1 VFTTVAAITDER
13 PRHIAN
19 ILPEVRQN
27 KVNQCQYTPS
37 PGLVRQSTAFA
48 FYQDFSDALEGERF
62 SLLKHPSDPR
72 SEGAMKINT
81 RGNQM
86 SQNLNLLRQN
96 YCRPATLNGRKNHYL
111 FPLEKECEQGKT
123 LLAKAP
129 KSLLHLQELDPYGLQ
144 QTYRDGA
151 TGAQLP
157 VFAVFDLEGDHQYTF
172 EITTDSVPTT
182 AQAST
187 LPSYIPFQKTQAFVR
202 KINERRM
209 RAERAVAPLAVIL
222 GIFSASICL
231 FSAITVKA
239 GAAVPYALVGGW
251 ILGAF
256 LTYVLGLFVLNRVC
270 PWKKMVIT
278 AEFDGILPKEVR
290 EKARKAKDQFDNLY
304 LIVDQQHRWKSA
316 LLPDPRP
323 RALDPLLIGE
333 VKQGRRRK
341 FFVIHQFDL
350 TEAEQYL
357 ADEFATCA
365 PIP

>member
-1 VFTTVAAITDER
+1 
-13 PRHIAN
+13 
-19 ILPEVRQN
+19 
-27 KVNQCQYTPS
+27 
-37 PGLVRQSTAFA
+37 
-48 FYQDFSDALEGERF
+48 
-62 SLLKHPSDPR
+62 
-72 SEGAMKINT
+72 
-81 RGNQM
+81 M

-96 YCRPATLNGRKNHYL
+96 YCRPATLSGRKTHYL

-129 KSLLHLQELDPYGLQ
+129 KSALHLQELDPYGLQ
-144 QTYRDGA
+144 QTYRDEA

-157 VFAVFDLEGDHQYTF
+157 VFAVFDLEGDHQQTF

-182 AQAST
+182 AQANS

-202 KINERRM
+202 KINDRRM

-231 FSAITVKA
+231 FSQITLRS
-239 GAAVPYALVGGW
+239 GAAVPYALLGGW

-256 LTYVLGLFVLNRVC
+256 LTYVLSLFVLNRIC
-270 PWKKMVIT
+270 PWTKMVIT
-278 AEFDGILPKEVR
+278 AEFNGILPKEVR
-290 EKARKAKDQFDNLY
+290 EKARETKDQFENLY

-333 VKQGRRRK
+333 VKQGRRRR

-357 ADEFATCA
+357 ADEFATSA
-365 PIP
+365 PAP